1 MFAIEGSS
9 ETGLFESL
17 SNHVVRCPYFR
28 KCISYGGHIFIR
40 NVKNFTYISKTQK
53 KKKIFG
59 NTDFVS

>member
-40 NVKNFTYISKTQK
+40 KNKKYTNIK
-53 KKKIFG
+53 KKKKKKKKFG